1 MRPLS
6 HRGFQDFPVVVRVW
20 ALHNLIRSFLDVYL
34 CDVDG
39 HLVINLSH
47 SNCIRQA
54 RVLPTQAAFQ
64 AKGMGEHIFVYVV
77 CLYGSLTYHPSAI
90 LKYTTE
96 LFGRPKPRL

>member
-1 MRPLS
+1 MRLLS

-20 ALHNLIRSFLDVYL
+20 ALHNLIRSVYL

-39 HLVINLSH
+39 HLVINLTH

-64 AKGMGEHIFVYVV
+64 AKGMCEHIFVYVV
-77 CLYGSLTYHPSAI
+77 CLYGSLTS
-90 LKYTTE
+90 LQS
-96 LFGRPKPRL
+96 